1 MIFLDV
7 MLSPIFTLYTYFPV
21 QFFVSLT
28 LDLLLMTAGVVL
40 SVVMY
45 KKGSFNKFQLAAC
58 IVLSVWGAL
67 VLFLTVLGRR
77 MNRGNINS
85 FCNLDLFSC
94 YRRSFF
100 EGDRVLLKS
109 TLQNIAMFIPFGFV
123 LPAILNNKHRFIV
136 TIIISFTLSLFI
148 ETCQLL
154 LKSGI
159 FELDDLI
166 NNTLGAFLGVI
177 LYCVYDKIISKLR
190 KRR

>member
-123 LPAILNNKHRFIV
+123 LPAILNNKHRFIF

-190 KRR
+190 KR

>member
-1 MIFLDV
+1 

-77 MNRGNINS
+77 MNRGNIIS

-190 KRR
+190 KRG

>member
-190 KRR
+190 KR